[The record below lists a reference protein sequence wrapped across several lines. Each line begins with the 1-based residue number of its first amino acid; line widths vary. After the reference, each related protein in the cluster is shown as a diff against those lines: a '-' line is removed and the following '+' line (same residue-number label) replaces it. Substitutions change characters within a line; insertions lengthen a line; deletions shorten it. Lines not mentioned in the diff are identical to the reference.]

1 MNLEDNFNIRLVNLV
16 DQQATRDIS
25 CTECEIIYE
34 ADRENVRK
42 RTMFFGLVLQ
52 DFEAFILTTEFH
64 VRLEVT

>member
-1 MNLEDNFNIRLVNLV
+1 MNLKYNFNIRLVNLV
-16 DQQATRDIS
+16 DQQATSDIS

-34 ADRENVRK
+34 ADRKNVRK
-42 RTMFFGLVLQ
+42 RTMFFSLVLQ